1 MVLRVNI
8 TITFYGAVHGIFG
21 HQLLVQFHLLQ
32 HRFSLYFLHRE
43 RLECFMVRRVNVL
56 VMAMVAMLV
65 LMVIA
70 IWMGMG
76 MEMGMV
82 SDVVIVSAKLR
93 ALLAVIG
100 MGIDNVIMMAMDLL

>member
-1 MVLRVNI
+1 
-8 TITFYGAVHGIFG
+8 
-21 HQLLVQFHLLQ
+21 
-32 HRFSLYFLHRE
+32 
-43 RLECFMVRRVNVL
+43 
-56 VMAMVAMLV
+56 MVAMLV